1 MPAEVLGISGEVPTA
16 GDVLKVVENEK
27 EARHVADKRKLN
39 RREEAMSHQRHVTL
53 LSLKSQV
60 DQKLLRNLNVVLKTD
75 MFGSMQ
81 AIKDSLERLSTHE
94 VAIQMLHTGI
104 GNITESDVLLAKA
117 SSAVILGFH
126 VDADSKVREA
136 AKAADVEIRDYKI
149 IYDLLEDVRA
159 AMSGLL
165 APEIIETVAGRAEIQ
180 QIFDLSS
187 GKVAGS
193 LVREGKLVRNQVMRV
208 LRGKDIVG
216 TGKISGLKRFK
227 EDVKEVEKGLECG
240 ILLEGFKDFRVGDM
254 VEVITKEERIRRL
267 AAPGA

>member
-1 MPAEVLGISGEVPTA
+1 
-16 GDVLKVVENEK
+16 
-27 EARHVADKRKLN
+27 
-39 RREEAMSHQRHVTL
+39 MST
-53 LSLKSQV
+53 S
-60 DQKLLRNLNVVLKTD
+60 
-75 MFGSMQ
+75 
-81 AIKDSLERLSTHE
+81 E
-94 VAIQMLHTGI
+94 VAILMLHTGI

-136 AKAADVEIRDYKI
+136 AKDADVEIRDYKI

-165 APEIIETVAGRAEIQ
+165 APEVIETVAGRAEIQ

-187 GKVAGS
+187 GRVAGS

-208 LRGKDIVG
+208 VRGKDVVG

-227 EDVKEVEKGLECG
+227 EDVKEVEKGIECG
-240 ILLEGFKDFRVGDM
+240 ILLDGFKDFRVGDM